1 LTLFGPPR
9 PPRPDDPIE
18 RDELEALVQALIE
31 EARRRARR
39 RRRIYAGV
47 GLLIAFAGLAIFTI
61 LDHTTPSHAASP
73 ALASGSGSTL
83 ASAKPRL
90 AFASSRSGWK
100 RGAIYVI
107 NADGSGRRR
116 VTHYGGWG
124 SDLAWSP
131 DGNELAFTRGYPW
144 TADIFVV
151 RADGSRE
158 RRLRIPGHEGGL
170 VWSPD
175 GRRIAFTRWYG
186 QKDPESE
193 FRVINADGTSMRL
206 LSRDAVGMSWSPD
219 GRKLVFIGTGPGR
232 PNVYV
237 INVDGSDRRSLTRI
251 AGYEDSDSFSWSP
264 DGRRI
269 AFVRHPECLRC
280 SALEKAGMGNPNA
293 ELWVMRADG
302 SGRRRLASGHGMQTA
317 GSPDSEMLAY
327 QSFYRPR
334 PNTPGLRFLK
344 VNELFVVRADGSGKR
359 RLTNGGGPL
368 WSPDGQQIA
377 FVRWPGGTA
386 DLYVMNSDGSGQ
398 RRLTKTP
405 GYGEIT
411 YAWSNAGTK

>member
-1 LTLFGPPR
+1 VHDSFRSPSPT
-9 PPRPDDPIE
+9 
-18 RDELEALVQALIE
+18 
-31 EARRRARR
+31 AR
-39 RRRIYAGV
+39 
-47 GLLIAFAGLAIFTI
+47 
-61 LDHTTPSHAASP
+61 
-73 ALASGSGSTL
+73 SGSTL

-90 AFASSRSGWK
+90 AFASSSAGWK
-100 RGAIYVI
+100 RGAVYVI

-131 DGNELAFTRGYPW
+131 DGNEFAFPRGYPW
-144 TADIFVV
+144 TSHIYVV

-158 RRLRIPGHEGGL
+158 RRLTRIPGHEMGPM
-170 VWSPD
+170 WSPD

-186 QKDPESE
+186 QKHQESAL
-193 FRVINADGTSMRL
+193 RVINRDGTSMRL
-206 LSRDAVGMSWSPD
+206 LSRDAVGVSWSPD
-219 GRKLVFIGTGPGR
+219 GRKLVFIGKGHGR
-232 PNVYV
+232 PHLYV
-237 INVDGSDRRSLTRI
+237 INADGSDRRSLTRI
-251 AGYEDSDSFSWSP
+251 AGDQDSFSWSP

-269 AFVRHPECLRC
+269 AFVKHPECLRC
-280 SALEKAGMGNPNA
+280 SPLEKAGMGNPNT

-302 SGRRRLASGHGMQTA
+302 SGKHRVAVGHGM
-317 GSPDSEMLAY
+317 GVPSWSPDSAMLAY

-344 VNELFVVRADGSGKR
+344 VSELFVVRADGSGKR
-359 RLTNGGGPL
+359 RLTSGGGPL
-368 WSPDGQQIA
+368 WSPYGQQIA
-377 FVRWPGGTA
+377 FIRWPGGAA

-398 RRLTKTP
+398 RRLTNTP